1 MTQKKK
7 KEEKECVDRFYFF
20 IFFGQILKL
29 PWPLSSQ
36 VFKIQAHLRPQLTK
50 GQGLSPR

>member
-1 MTQKKK
+1 M
-7 KEEKECVDRFYFF
+7 C
-20 IFFGQILKL
+20 GQILKL
-29 PWPLSSQ
+29 PWPLGSQ